1 MTWKISSGRRTARL
15 GVIAAVATG
24 LLAVTPPLRAQ
35 GATVEGTWLVQVT
48 LRNCA
53 TEAPMGTFS
62 SLVTF
67 GRDGNITESA
77 GSTAFAPG
85 QRSPGHGEW
94 EHAGHGTFSQR
105 MIALVLFTT
114 PPTPPTSPGFEA
126 GWQTVEHT
134 ITMTDANNITSSGTN
149 SFYRANGELYRS
161 GCSTAVGRRFE

>member
-1 MTWKISSGRRTARL
+1 MTWKLSLAGHVARFR
-15 GVIAAVATG
+15 VIAAVATG
-24 LLAVTPPLRAQ
+24 LLVVSAPARAQ

-53 TEAPMGTFS
+53 TQAPMGTFP

-67 GRDGNITESA
+67 GKDGSITESP

-114 PPTPPTSPGFEA
+114 PPNLPTSPGFEA

-134 ITMTDANNITSSGTN
+134 ITMTDADNITSSGTN
-149 SFYRANGELYRS
+149 HFYRANGELYRS